1 MGIKSRSALVAA
13 AAVLSGCG
21 LTGPTPSE
29 EPAQSGRITI
39 DGTTLNTQ
47 SVDCTQQEWSMM
59 IDAKAKPGR
68 AQIFLELGGA
78 KPIVRTVNIENI
90 NEIDGAAGGEA
101 GKADATTQGN
111 VYTISGTVVGTD
123 RAHPGQT
130 RTMPFQI
137 EAPC

>member
-123 RAHPGQT
+123 RAHPGQP

>member
-1 MGIKSRSALVAA
+1 MGIKFRSALVAA

-47 SVDCTQQEWSMM
+47 AVDCTQHEWSMM

-137 EAPC
+137 KAPC